1 MSSSPSTNLTLKAPI
16 YFLSRSPKYTTIK
29 PYTLRYRPENGF
41 PQTNVERTIH
51 EVEICD
57 MRQYP
62 ELRYEECGFKV
73 VKMEGSEMR
82 GNEMEVGDV
91 MRYEDYDN
99 LQKVEG
105 VHRREVRNC
114 VREALGAR
122 ECVVCDYVVFCSSRS
137 RSRFCLD
144 FGYGGR

>member
-1 MSSSPSTNLTLKAPI
+1 
-16 YFLSRSPKYTTIK
+16 
-29 PYTLRYRPENGF
+29 
-41 PQTNVERTIH
+41 
-51 EVEICD
+51 

-73 VKMEGSEMR
+73 VKMEGGEMS
-82 GNEMEVGDV
+82 GSEMEVGDV
-91 MRYEDYDN
+91 MRYEDYEN

-105 VHRREVRNC
+105 VHQREVVEC

-137 RSRFCLD
+137 RSRFRLN
-144 FGYGGR
+144 FRYGGREGMMLMMELGVDPKTRS